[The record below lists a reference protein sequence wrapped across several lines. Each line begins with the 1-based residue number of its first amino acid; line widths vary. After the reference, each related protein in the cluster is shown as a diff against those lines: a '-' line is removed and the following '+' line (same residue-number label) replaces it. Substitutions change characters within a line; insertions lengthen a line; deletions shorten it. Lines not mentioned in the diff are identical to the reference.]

1 MTTRTEA
8 ANVLTELVLAV
19 FRMNG
24 SFLDAADR
32 LAAPTGLTAARWQ
45 VLGAVLKEP
54 KSVADIA
61 RDMGLAR
68 QSVQRLADILAAEGL
83 AAYAD
88 NPAHRRAKLLSI
100 TDAGRA
106 AVKNIGT
113 RQHVWANR
121 VLEGMDAD
129 ALKASLDLLRTLT
142 ERVEAGGS

>member
-1 MTTRTEA
+1 MTIRTEA
-8 ANVLTELVLAV
+8 GDTLTELVLAV
-19 FRMNG
+19 FRLNG
-24 SFLDAADR
+24 SFLEAADR

-88 NPAHRRAKLLSI
+88 NPAHRRAKLLSM
-100 TDAGRA
+100 TDAGWA
-106 AVKNIGT
+106 AIKDIGS
-113 RQHVWANR
+113 RQHVWAN
-121 VLEGMDAD
+121 LISEGLDAEV
-129 ALKASLDLLRTLT
+129 LKASLDLLRTLT
-142 ERVEAGGS
+142 KRVEAG

>member
-8 ANVLTELVLAV
+8 ANVLTDLVLAV

-83 AAYAD
+83 AAYVD

-121 VLEGMDAD
+121 VSEGMDAD

>member
-8 ANVLTELVLAV
+8 ANVFTELVLAV

-54 KSVADIA
+54 KSVADVA

-106 AVKNIGT
+106 AVKNIGI

-121 VLEGMDAD
+121 VSEGMDAD

>member
-24 SFLDAADR
+24 SLLDAADR

-83 AAYAD
+83 AVYAD

-121 VLEGMDAD
+121 ISEGMDAD

>member
-8 ANVLTELVLAV
+8 GDVLTELVLAV
-19 FRMNG
+19 FRLNG
-24 SFLDAADR
+24 SFLEAADR
-32 LAAPTGLTAARWQ
+32 LAAPAGLTAARWQ

-100 TDAGRA
+100 TDAGWA
-106 AVKNIGT
+106 AIKDIGT
-113 RQHVWANR
+113 RQHEWAN
-121 VLEGMDAD
+121 LTSEGMDAE

-142 ERVEAGGS
+142 KRVEAGDS

>member
-8 ANVLTELVLAV
+8 GDVLTELVLAV
-19 FRMNG
+19 FRLNG
-24 SFLDAADR
+24 SFLEAADR

-88 NPAHRRAKLLSI
+88 NPAHRRAKLLAM
-100 TDAGRA
+100 TDAGCA
-106 AVKNIGT
+106 AIRDIGT
-113 RQHVWANR
+113 RQPVWANR
-121 VLEGMDAD
+121 VSDGIEARALETA
-129 ALKASLDLLRTLT
+129 LDLLRMLT
-142 ERVEAGGS
+142 KRVEGSET

>member
-32 LAAPTGLTAARWQ
+32 LAAPIGLTAARWQ

-121 VLEGMDAD
+121 VSEGMDAD

-142 ERVEAGGS
+142 ERVEASGS

>member
-8 ANVLTELVLAV
+8 ANVLTDLVLAV

-121 VLEGMDAD
+121 VSEGMDAD

>member
-24 SFLDAADR
+24 SLLDAADR

-68 QSVQRLADILAAEGL
+68 QSVQRLADIVAAEGL
-83 AAYAD
+83 AVYAD

-121 VLEGMDAD
+121 ISEGMDAD

>member
-1 MTTRTEA
+1 M
-8 ANVLTELVLAV
+8 LTELVLAV

-121 VLEGMDAD
+121 VSEGMDAD

>member
-1 MTTRTEA
+1 MTERTEA
-8 ANVLTELVLAV
+8 ADALTELVLAV
-19 FRMNG
+19 FRLNG
-24 SFLDAADR
+24 GFLDAADR
-32 LAAPTGLTAARWQ
+32 LAERAGLTAARWQ

-88 NPAHRRAKLLSI
+88 NPAHRRAKLLAI
-100 TDAGRA
+100 TDAGWTAIRD
-106 AVKNIGT
+106 IGT

-121 VLEGMDAD
+121 VSDGIETRSLQTA
-129 ALKASLDLLRTLT
+129 LDLLRELAK
-142 ERVEAGGS
+142 RVEEGEA

>member
-8 ANVLTELVLAV
+8 ANVLTDLVLAV
-19 FRMNG
+19 FRLNG

-100 TDAGRA
+100 TDTGWA

-121 VLEGMDAD
+121 VSEGMDAD

>member
-83 AAYAD
+83 AVYAD

-121 VLEGMDAD
+121 ISEGMDAD
-129 ALKASLDLLRTLT
+129 ALKASLDVLRTLT

>member
-121 VLEGMDAD
+121 VSEGMDAD

>member
-83 AAYAD
+83 AVYAD

-121 VLEGMDAD
+121 ISEGMDAD